1 VTTNCINIAIREHGN
16 VGKSHLHEWIVHEDS
31 INGINFHSP
40 VSNQLTLI
48 EKITNW
54 QEHELFHEKVTEGK
68 RRDFSPLSREYQL
81 RTIFSHRF
89 LTWRGTTGLQH
100 SGLIGFSRM
109 RILAKMSWHV

>member
-1 VTTNCINIAIREHGN
+1 
-16 VGKSHLHEWIVHEDS
+16 VGKGPLHEGIVHEDS
-31 INGINFHSP
+31 INGIHFHLP

-54 QEHELFHEKVTEGK
+54 QEQELVHEKVTEGK

-89 LTWRGTTGLQH
+89 LTWRGPLGCSTVPLTQGNKFGL
-100 SGLIGFSRM
+100 
-109 RILAKMSWHV
+109 